1 MQYAKYNEIN
11 VGRFLAE
18 KGMQHW
24 FGDTSQET
32 KSQFF
37 LSLSHL
43 LRHPTWNGF
52 WKNFLIACVT
62 IFLFQHFS
70 FCFALLVMFSKCKA
84 VSQWQCFVLFFTT
97 KNEKIQE
104 KGREHSSSYFCFFFL
119 ILGKTTN
126 KKRKTAKNNNKT
138 TKLKK
143 RTTEENE
150 KLDKKEWE

>member
-1 MQYAKYNEIN
+1 
-11 VGRFLAE
+11 
-18 KGMQHW
+18 MQHW

-70 FCFALLVMFSKCKA
+70 FCFALLIMFSKCKA

-104 KGREHSSSYFCFFFL
+104 KGREHFSSYFCFFL

-126 KKRKTAKNNNKT
+126 KKRKTTKNNKKT